1 MKSIII
7 LESLQTKYSIRDRSG
22 TSTNKHSCSLIKSI
36 PSNIR
41 NDLKLK
47 YFYQKYTDAF
57 GIPIIGSN
65 KVKIINAC
73 KLSFLYFKFHKR

>member
-1 MKSIII
+1 MKDQNLY

-22 TSTNKHSCSLIKSI
+22 TFTNKHSCGLIKSI

-47 YFYQKYTDAF
+47 YFYQKYTEAY

-65 KVKIINAC
+65 KVEINNFI
-73 KLSFLYFKFHKR
+73 KVKFFHLKFHH